1 MFKVLPFQSL
11 QNDKAKK
18 MESYIQTGIVKAI
31 SDRCNCEFQATFI
44 KSGIFH
50 CWNAPD
56 EVTYRSAIV
65 GTGRHN
71 AIKLLRFLEQWV
83 NSEPVLQVE
92 NFGLWVSSKCR
103 VQILSLRDPQC
114 SSYRQPSADDSTEV
128 TSEGS
133 KTSNTTKLD
142 EQQSLFN

>member
-1 MFKVLPFQSL
+1 
-11 QNDKAKK
+11 
-18 MESYIQTGIVKAI
+18 MELYIQTGIIKAI
-31 SDRCNCEFQATFI
+31 SDRCNCEFPVAFI

-56 EVTYRSAIV
+56 EVTYRSVIV
-65 GTGRHN
+65 GTGHHN
-71 AIKLLRFLEQWV
+71 ATELLEFVQEWV
-83 NSEPVLQVE
+83 NSKPVLLVE

-103 VQILSLRDPQC
+103 VRILSLRDPQC

-128 TSEGS
+128 TSEDS

>member
-1 MFKVLPFQSL
+1 M
-11 QNDKAKK
+11 
-18 MESYIQTGIVKAI
+18 
-31 SDRCNCEFQATFI
+31 
-44 KSGIFH
+44 
-50 CWNAPD
+50 
-56 EVTYRSAIV
+56 

-71 AIKLLRFLEQWV
+71 ATELLKCLQEWV

-103 VQILSLRDPQC
+103 VRILSLRDPQC
-114 SSYRQPSADDSTEV
+114 SSYRQSSADDSTEV